1 MPSSSQRA
9 LENDNTS
16 RQQKQN
22 EQQQTRDRASA
33 DFVAN
38 EKSQAQLKRQE
49 YFENLIKNETNET
62 NKRLKL
68 KKQKRNNTHLRQE
81 NENKNER
88 DDKEDNK
95 IIEKRKQA
103 ALSIAS
109 GELEEKRA
117 KAKQILNKKMFKS
130 TTEKKRN
137 FESHAEDDDR
147 EKEENEEA
155 IEANAH
161 HRQRTIKGI
170 PRRPEGRAET
180 REEREFYRFF
190 EVFVPIGVLGGDRV
204 RVQVSAT
211 LFLSVYRS
219 RERAF
224 VCVCVC
230 SRFCSSSS

>member
-9 LENDNTS
+9 LENDNRS
-16 RQQKQN
+16 RRQKQ
-22 EQQQTRDRASA
+22 QQQTRDSASTG
-33 DFVAN
+33 FVAN

-88 DDKEDNK
+88 DHKEDNK
-95 IIEKRKQA
+95 MIEKRKQA
-103 ALSIAS
+103 AASIAS

-117 KAKQILNKKMFKS
+117 RAKQILNKKMFKS

-170 PRRPEGRAET
+170 PGRPEGRAET

-211 LFLSVYRS
+211 LLLSVYRS
-219 RERAF
+219 R
-224 VCVCVC
+224 
-230 SRFCSSSS
+230 

>member
-16 RQQKQN
+16 RRRQKQN
-22 EQQQTRDRASA
+22 EQQQTRDHASTG
-33 DFVAN
+33 FVAN

-62 NKRLKL
+62 NKQLKL

-88 DDKEDNK
+88 DHKEDNK
-95 IIEKRKQA
+95 MIEKRKQA
-103 ALSIAS
+103 AASIAS

-117 KAKQILNKKMFKS
+117 RAKQILNKKMFKS
-130 TTEKKRN
+130 STEKKRN
-137 FESHAEDDDR
+137 FESQAAEDDDR
-147 EKEENEEA
+147 EKEENEDA

-211 LFLSVYRS
+211 LLLSVYRS
-219 RERAF
+219 R
-224 VCVCVC
+224 
-230 SRFCSSSS
+230 